1 MRHAC
6 FAGIFFCVLLSMTNT
21 AAQTL
26 STPVEYMDYLTSREQ
41 ELSKKYL
48 GYMSEVAHGNRAR
61 KMEKRR
67 QELIVQIRQ
76 SLSDANKLKP
86 YKGDVTLRD
95 SFRHYWDILLKV
107 FTEDYSKI
115 VNMEEI
121 AEQSY
126 DNMEAY
132 LLAQEKAG
140 DVLDEA
146 SGKLAPAYKTFAENN
161 NVRLIDG
168 GDSKM
173 QQKLRQVSLVN
184 DYYHQLFLIFFKSF
198 KQEAYVWDAFNKK
211 DINGLEQN
219 KNSLVKVSEEGL
231 AKLDTIKPFN
241 GDNSLVVAVRN
252 VLAFHKAEAEK
263 QLPGL
268 TDYLIK
274 NEDFTKIKKAFDSKP
289 EAKRTQADVDL
300 YNKAVVDF
308 NASVNSSNKVVNESN
323 AGRQRVMDNWEN
335 SRKNFMDKHIPK
347 GK

>member
-1 MRHAC
+1 MRR
-6 FAGIFFCVLLSMTNT
+6 FFFLLCLFVTT
-21 AAQTL
+21 ASPGQTP
-26 STPVEYMDYLTSREQ
+26 STPVEYMDYLSSREQ

-48 GYMSEVAHGNRAR
+48 SYMSEVAHGNRAR

-67 QELIVQIRQ
+67 QDLIIQIRQ

-86 YKGDVTLRD
+86 FKGDVTLRD
-95 SFRHYWDILLKV
+95 AFRHYWDILLKV

-140 DVLDEA
+140 AVLDDA
-146 SGKLAPAYKTFAENN
+146 SGKLSPAYKTFAENN

-184 DYYHQLFLIFFKSF
+184 DYYHKLFLIFFKSF
-198 KQEAYVWDAFNKK
+198 KQDAYVWDAFNKK

-219 KNSLVKVSEEGL
+219 KNSLLKVSGEGL
-231 AKLDTIKPFN
+231 VKLDTIKPFN
-241 GDNSLVVAVRN
+241 GDNSLVVACRN
-252 VLAFHKAEAEK
+252 VLAFHKAEADK
-263 QLPGL
+263 HLPGL
-268 TDYLIK
+268 IDYLIR
-274 NEDFTKIKKAFDSKP
+274 NEDFTKIQKAFDSKP
-289 EAKRTQADVDL
+289 EGKRTQADVDV
-300 YNKAVVDF
+300 YNKAVADF
-308 NASVNSSNKVVNESN
+308 NASVNSSNKIVNESN
-323 AGRQRVMDNWEN
+323 AGRQRVMDSWEN
-335 SRKNFMDKHIPK
+335 SRKNFMDRHIPK